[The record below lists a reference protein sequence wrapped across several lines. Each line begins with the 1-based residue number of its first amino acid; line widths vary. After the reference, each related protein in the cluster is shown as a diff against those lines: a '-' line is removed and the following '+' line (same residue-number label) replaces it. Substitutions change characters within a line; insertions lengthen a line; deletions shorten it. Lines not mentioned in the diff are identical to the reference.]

1 MGGVS
6 WPVPFFRIPALY
18 YTQHSANPG
27 GKNGGSYQCN
37 VALAATAAHDRDMD
51 SELTGRTAGL
61 MLRAALG
68 HPMRTAMY
76 EGFCAGNANLPV
88 HGVAVC
94 YAPTLEVLRRA
105 GTERKTLI
113 ISREHPFFLHG
124 GLNYSYGTDGLE
136 AAMKDDPV
144 VLAKRQAI
152 NTNQLMV
159 HRAGGWWDE
168 FRPKAQSEALAR
180 ALGLT
185 PAASGAGDRN
195 RWVVCN
201 VPRTA
206 LATLAQTA
214 ADRLKTRHPRTV
226 GDAKAIVSRVAVLA
240 GECDPPSALGALLAD
255 STIDGLIV
263 GGGGTVD
270 EVDGATAYVQDVIG
284 SGRRLAVLAVG
295 YGPSHD
301 PGVGQMAQ
309 FLRGVFPDLAV
320 EWWPASDASWI
331 PRS

>member
-1 MGGVS
+1 
-6 WPVPFFRIPALY
+6 
-18 YTQHSANPG
+18 
-27 GKNGGSYQCN
+27 
-37 VALAATAAHDRDMD
+37 MD

-68 HPMRTAMY
+68 NPMRTAMY
-76 EGFCAGNANLPV
+76 EGFCAGNTQWAV

-94 YAPTLEVLRRA
+94 YMPTLEVLRRA
-105 GTERKTLI
+105 GAERKTLI
-113 ISREHPFFLHG
+113 ISREHPYFLHG

-136 AAMKDDPV
+136 AVLKDDPV
-144 VLAKRQAI
+144 VAAKRQAI
-152 NTNQLMV
+152 NANQLMV
-159 HRAGGWWDE
+159 HRLGGWWDE
-168 FRPKAQSEALAR
+168 FRPQAQSDALAR

-185 PAASGAGDRN
+185 PSALSAGDRG

-201 VPRTA
+201 VTRTP
-206 LATLAQTA
+206 LTSMAQTA
-214 ADRLKTRHPRTV
+214 VDRLKTRHPRTV
-226 GDAKAIVSRVAVLA
+226 GDARAVVSRVAVLA

-255 STIDGLIV
+255 PSIDGLIT

-270 EVDGATAYVQDVIG
+270 EVDGATAYVQDVIA
-284 SGRRLAVLAVG
+284 SGRRLAMLAVG

-301 PGVGQMAQ
+301 PGVGRMAQ
-309 FLRGVFPDLAV
+309 FLRGVFPDVAV